1 MPRYVALLRG
11 INVGKNNRI
20 SMADLRNLIE
30 GLGHADVRTH
40 LNRGNVVFTA
50 SEQPNETLA
59 TDIQTAITST
69 LDLDVP
75 VIVRTGQEMRE
86 VVANNPFPE
95 HAANHTTLHVTFLG
109 ATPDPNLVAALADAP
124 RGDDNYRPIG
134 SEIYLHYPNK
144 ISGAIFMPNGLDRAL
159 NMSTTSRNW
168 RTVSALAEMAT
179 DSQGPTQ

>member
-40 LNRGNVVFTA
+40 LNSGNVVFTA
-50 SEQPNETLA
+50 SKQLNEVLA

-75 VIVRTGQEMRE
+75 VIVRTGQEMRGCRQQPVPRTRGE
-86 VVANNPFPE
+86 PHHPPRHLPGRNSRPE
-95 HAANHTTLHVTFLG
+95 
-109 ATPDPNLVAALADAP
+109 
-124 RGDDNYRPIG
+124 
-134 SEIYLHYPNK
+134 
-144 ISGAIFMPNGLDRAL
+144 SGRRARRC
-159 NMSTTSRNW
+159 T
-168 RTVSALAEMAT
+168 
-179 DSQGPTQ
+179 QGR